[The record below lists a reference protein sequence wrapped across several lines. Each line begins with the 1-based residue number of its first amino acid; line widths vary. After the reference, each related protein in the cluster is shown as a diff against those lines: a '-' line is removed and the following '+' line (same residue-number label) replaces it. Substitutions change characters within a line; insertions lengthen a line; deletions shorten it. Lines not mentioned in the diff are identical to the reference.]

1 MEKEKAPSDAA
12 AKVLDSLSTYPGG
25 VPAEPKSTHPSVWSV
40 LGEPQPETPRPRPPP
55 RDAWGD
61 ELAAASGGLGFDE
74 ADFDAT
80 RAAADGAPVRSL
92 PPVRSL
98 SDGALARF
106 DSGSAPAAGPDR
118 LPAPLPRKPRRSTT
132 DTAPSAGAPP
142 ELAGAS
148 PGPQPRGRAEP
159 HVDLAPCSK
168 VWGLA
173 CSRDV
178 RSRDAEPVPRRVH
191 LSPLSTSNHPPLFP
205 LFARRSCSGSARW
218 TRRPSRSP

>member
-1 MEKEKAPSDAA
+1 MAELKGGGSDAA
-12 AKVLDSLSTYPGG
+12 AKVVDSLSTFPGG
-25 VPAEPKSTHPSVWSV
+25 VPADPKSTHPSVWSV
-40 LGEPQPETPRPRPPP
+40 LGEPQPETPRPPPPP

-118 LPAPLPRKPRRSTT
+118 LPAPLPRKPRRLLQGECNVQKT
-132 DTAPSAGAPP
+132 
-142 ELAGAS
+142 L
-148 PGPQPRGRAEP
+148 
-159 HVDLAPCSK
+159 
-168 VWGLA
+168 
-173 CSRDV
+173 
-178 RSRDAEPVPRRVH
+178 
-191 LSPLSTSNHPPLFP
+191 LSFVVAN
-205 LFARRSCSGSARW
+205 ANK
-218 TRRPSRSP
+218 TRRGKNSNTFDFLRFLALFTKLQG